1 MQKALLKRLGAFFN
15 TRAAGA
21 YLLIFAAA
29 IGIATFVENDFGRSA
44 AQKLIYN
51 TWWFEL
57 LLALFSV
64 TLLVNIKRYRFIQQK
79 KWALLL
85 FHFAMVIILI
95 GAGVTRYFGYEGR
108 MHIREGG
115 SSNYFL
121 SDDTYLNFTIEHE
134 GQRYEINE
142 PVLFAGVGNNEFH
155 ESYRVGT
162 SLVEVELNGVIPNPK
177 SSVREVDNGQPM
189 LKVVFGSASGRQEY
203 YLKEGDKRT
212 IGGVDFNLTSEYIP
226 RSFQV
231 IFKENTPF
239 FRADETYVQTVM
251 ATQTTD
257 TLAAS
262 NEFRELQ
269 LRALYSNGHSGF
281 VFGEFIPSGS
291 IGLTSESPK
300 ITSSSQLAL
309 DINVTIDGHSENQ
322 MVYGIKGGRGRAV
335 DYVHNQTRVAVS
347 YGSKPIVLPFRIRLK
362 EFIMERYPGT
372 NSPAS
377 YASEVILIDDIAG
390 LQTDF
395 RIFMNNI
402 LNYKG
407 HRFFQSSYDRDE
419 KGTYL
424 SVNHDYWGTLI
435 SYIGYALLTLGL
447 IMTFFSKKTRFSKL
461 IQSIKKMNQAGTTIL
476 VIAGS
481 LFSVVQVEAQTEIAP
496 TVQII
501 SKSHAELFSTVMVQ
515 DRHGRV
521 KPMHTLNRELMRKVH
536 RSEQLGEW
544 NADQVVLSMYADKSS
559 WLGYPLISL
568 GKHEGIAKALGVTG
582 KKASYKD
589 FFHTNGEY
597 KLRSE
602 MSRVSNMEQA
612 DWGVYEKQLAK
623 VDERVNI
630 MNMIFSGSLF
640 SIIPVPNHQNNKWIS
655 ERAHGSP
662 EIDRTLANKFFSGY
676 RKSLHDVLEHGDET
690 DANEILT
697 ELKVYQ
703 RKVGKEI
710 MPSDGQISAEMFLNN
725 SKIFNRLAPINA
737 ILGLGFLALL
747 FISVFAPNLNLRW
760 AFMGL
765 ISIAVIGFLFYTL
778 GLGMRWYVSGRA
790 PWSNGY
796 ESMIYIG
803 WTASLAGFIFA
814 RKLAGGMAATM
825 VLSAVVLS
833 VAMLSFLDP
842 EITPLVPVL
851 KSYWLTIHVSLE
863 AGSYGFLLL
872 GAIIGLINLLLMA
885 TLIKRNIPQVKR
897 VVKELSFLS
906 ELILTAGL
914 VMISIGT
921 YLGGVWANES
931 WGRYWG
937 WDPKETWA
945 LVSILV
951 YAFILHMRLIPG
963 LRGFFTYNFATLF
976 GLSSIIMTYFGVN
989 YYLSGLHS
997 YAAGDPIPI
1006 PSWVLIAV
1014 ISLLVLS
1021 AIAYWQ
1027 QRRMK
1032 LFGK

>member
-1 MQKALLKRLGAFFN
+1 M
-15 TRAAGA
+15 
-21 YLLIFAAA
+21 IFAAS
-29 IGIATFVENDFGRSA
+29 IGIATFVENDFGTSA
-44 AQKLIYN
+44 AQKLIYKK
-51 TWWFEL
+51 WWFEL
-57 LLALFSV
+57 LLALFSI
-64 TLLVNIKRYRFIQQK
+64 TLLVNIVKYRFIQQK

-85 FHFAMVIILI
+85 FHFAMVVILI
-95 GAGVTRYFGYEGR
+95 GAGVTRYFGHEGM

-115 SSNYFL
+115 RSNYFL
-121 SDDTYLNFTIEHE
+121 SADTYLSFKIDHE
-134 GQRYEINE
+134 GQHYEMNE
-142 PVLFAGVGNNEFH
+142 PVLFAGVGNNKFQ
-155 ESYRVGT
+155 ESYRVGS
-162 SLVEVELNGVIPNPK
+162 SLIEIKLNDVIPNPK
-177 SSVREVDNGQPM
+177 SSVQEVDNGLPM
-189 LKVVFGSASGRQEY
+189 LKVVFGSSDGRKEY
-203 YLKEGDKRT
+203 YLQQGDKRT

-231 IFKENTPF
+231 IFNDNTPF

-257 TLAAS
+257 TLPTG
-262 NEFRELQ
+262 EYRELR
-269 LRALYSNGHSGF
+269 LRALYSNGRSGF

-309 DINVTIDGHSENQ
+309 DMNVTVDGYSQNQ
-322 MVYGIKGGRGRAV
+322 MVYGIKGSRGQPTS
-335 DYVHNQTRVAVS
+335 YKKGSTRVSVS
-347 YGSKPIVLPFRIRLK
+347 YGSKPVVLPFRIRLK

-377 YASEVILIDDIAG
+377 YASEVVLIDDIEG
-390 LQTDF
+390 VQMDF

-402 LNYKG
+402 LTYKG
-407 HRFFQSSYDRDE
+407 YRFFQSSYDRDE

-447 IMTFFSKKTRFSKL
+447 IMTFFSRNTRFSKL
-461 IQSIKKMNQAGTTIL
+461 IQSLKKMNQSSKASIL
-476 VIAGS
+476 VVLGILSGS
-481 LFSVVQVEAQTEIAP
+481 ISTQAQTEIAP
-496 TVQII
+496 SVQIV

-515 DRHGRV
+515 DHHGRI

-536 RSEQLGEW
+536 KSDHIGEW
-544 NADQVVLSMYADKSS
+544 TADQVILSIYADKSS
-559 WLGYPLISL
+559 WLGYPLISI
-568 GKHEGIAKALGVTG
+568 GKHEKVAEALGVSG
-582 KKASYKD
+582 GKASYKD
-589 FFHTNGEY
+589 FFHTNGQY
-597 KLRSE
+597 KLSSE

-612 DWGVYEKQLAK
+612 DWGVFEKQLSK

-640 SIIPVPNHQNNKWIS
+640 NIVPVPNDPNNKWIS
-655 ERAHGSP
+655 ERAHGSS
-662 EIDRTLANKFFSGY
+662 EANRALANKFFSGY
-676 RKSLHDVLEHGDET
+676 RKSLHDVLEHGDEVN
-690 DANEILT
+690 ANKILN
-697 ELKVYQ
+697 ELKIYQ
-703 RKVGKEI
+703 RKVGNDI
-710 MPSDGQISAEMFLNN
+710 MPSDGQISAELFLNN
-725 SKIFNRLAPINA
+725 YKIFNKLALVNTL
-737 ILGLGFLALL
+737 LGLVFLAIL

-760 AFMGL
+760 IFIGL
-765 ISIAVIGFLFYTL
+765 VSVAIIGSVFYTL
-778 GLGMRWYVSGRA
+778 GLGMRWYVSERA

-803 WTASLAGFIFA
+803 WTASLAGLIFA

-825 VLSAVVLS
+825 VLSGVVLS

-872 GAIIGLINLLLMA
+872 GAVIGLINLLLMA
-885 TLIKRNIPQVKR
+885 TLVKRNIPQVKR

-937 WDPKETWA
+937 WDAKETWA

-997 YAAGDPIPI
+997 YAAGDPVPI
-1006 PSWVLIAV
+1006 PSWVIVAV

-1021 AIAYWQ
+1021 AIAYWR
-1027 QRRMK
+1027 QRQLK
-1032 LFGK
+1032 LFSK